1 MVILVVMFSQNMPHT
16 FFGLRLPFMSVH
28 VQEKLD
34 FVFLAEETL
43 APGLLAFFFNLDG
56 DLTKL

>member
-1 MVILVVMFSQNMPHT
+1 MPHK